1 MLSDPGLLAS
11 FLVTVTAIIV
21 APGPDSILIIRNALV
36 SGRTV
41 GLATLAGVQAG
52 LVGHTLLA
60 VLWVSVVI
68 ASSPLLFRGVAIAGA
83 GYLAW
88 LGMQCFRPTGALKV
102 GTGAAVTASRGFRDA
117 MVTNLLNP
125 KVIMLY
131 LALLPNFLVPEAGD
145 ITLQLVIMSAMM
157 LVINTV
163 WQGLL
168 VAAADRARAW
178 LSKPAVQT
186 GINRATGFVLLTF
199 ACLMLWEHL
208 LAGG

>member
-1 MLSDPGLLAS
+1 MLSDPGLLAG
-11 FLVTVTAIIV
+11 FLVTVTAVIV
-21 APGPDSILIIRNALV
+21 APGPDSMLIIRNALI
-36 SGRTV
+36 SGRRV

-60 VLWVSVVI
+60 ALGVSVVI

-102 GTGAAVTASRGFRDA
+102 GTGDAVTASKGFRDA

-131 LALLPNFLVPEAGD
+131 LALLPNFLVPDSGNIA
-145 ITLQLVIMSAMM
+145 LQLVVMSAIM
-157 LVINTV
+157 LVINTI

-186 GINRATGFVLLTF
+186 AINRATGLVLLTF

>member
-1 MLSDPGLLAS
+1 MFSDPGLLAG

-21 APGPDSILIIRNALV
+21 SPGPDTMLIIRHALV

-41 GLATLAGVQAG
+41 GFATLAGVQAG

-60 VLWVSVVI
+60 VFGVSVVI
-68 ASSPLLFRGVAIAGA
+68 ASSPLLFRGVAVAGA

-88 LGMQCFRPTGALKV
+88 LGIQCFRPTGALKV
-102 GTGAAVTASRGFRDA
+102 GGGGAVSPAKGFRDA

-131 LALLPNFLVPEAGD
+131 LALFPNFLDLEAGG
-145 ITLQLVIMSAMM
+145 ITLQLLAMSAM
-157 LVINTV
+157 LLAINTV

-168 VAAADRARAW
+168 VAAADRARTW
-178 LSKPAVQT
+178 LTRPAVQT
-186 GINRATGFVLLTF
+186 GVNRATGLVLITF

-208 LAGG
+208 LAG